1 MAELGLDDLIANG
14 TMSPEI
20 GETLRA
26 TARGRHPFLV
36 TAVPRLAGKSTVM
49 RAMLAHA
56 PKGSPIRTLG
66 IDGDDL
72 EPLLAAS
79 RGGYFV
85 VPEISRGAWAPGY
98 VWGAPVRRAFQAT
111 ADGVALASALHAP
124 DLEDAFA
131 IVCRG
136 NGVPDE
142 DASRLALV
150 VYLRSLGPDWR
161 EPERRVVD
169 SVHEVIAVRRGRPEA
184 RLLHRWDEHMDRFE
198 LVDTSERIAS
208 AR

>member
-1 MAELGLDDLIANG
+1 MLRQYRLNSLKKRARRGPDGGACRLARMAELGLDDLIANG

-72 EPLLAAS
+72 EPLLAPS

-111 ADGVALASALHAP
+111 ADGRARASARPAP
-124 DLEDAFA
+124 DLA
-131 IVCRG
+131 RG
-136 NGVPDE
+136 VATIWPGNRGPDE
-142 DASRLALV
+142 DA
-150 VYLRSLGPDWR
+150 
-161 EPERRVVD
+161 
-169 SVHEVIAVRRGRPEA
+169 
-184 RLLHRWDEHMDRFE
+184 
-198 LVDTSERIAS
+198 
-208 AR
+208 